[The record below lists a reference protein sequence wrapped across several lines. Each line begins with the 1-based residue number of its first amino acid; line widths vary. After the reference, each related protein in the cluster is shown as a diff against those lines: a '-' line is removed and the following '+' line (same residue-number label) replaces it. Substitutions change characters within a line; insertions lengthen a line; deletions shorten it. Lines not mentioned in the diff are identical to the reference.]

1 MSQAESAARSRTGTI
16 FVVGLSVGLVIGL
29 SVGSVI
35 ALRLGSEAIH
45 TVRSLIDRM
54 SGRGNQVHFELLL
67 Q

>member
-1 MSQAESAARSRTGTI
+1 MSDAGTASTSRTGTI
-16 FVVGLSVGLVIGL
+16 FVVGLSVGLVVGL

-35 ALRLGSEAIH
+35 ALRLGSEAID
-45 TVRSLIDRM
+45 TMRSLFDRM